1 MENKKITTHA
11 ELCLQIMHLKAE
23 KFKQEEEL
31 KHTFKEFVYTINP
44 VNLVKNSLHDL
55 AVDKEVQ
62 FDLAK
67 VGLNMGANFL
77 INQVLG
83 KNRSIKGFLSSMLV
97 EKFSSSYINNNVSKI
112 ISGIGNF
119 LKPKREHET
128 NQP

>member
-1 MENKKITTHA
+1 METKNITSHA
-11 ELCLQIMHLKAE
+11 QLCLQIMHLKAE

-31 KHTFKEFVYTINP
+31 KHTFQEFVYTINP

-55 AVDKEVQ
+55 AEDHEVQ

-83 KNRSIKGFLSSMLV
+83 RNRSIKGFLSSMLV

-119 LKPKREHET
+119 FKPKAEHET
-128 NQP
+128 NQH